1 MKEQLLSAK
10 DQLLSTVENSKNYT
24 LQVAE
29 AMPEKGYHF
38 KPAGAGWNFGEL
50 MHHIAY
56 GIQWWQNNNITGN
69 KTSWDPPPT
78 KNNKQEI
85 VAYLTLAYEALHKT
99 LKQQPLNEE
108 STNGVHATIDHITHH
123 RGQAVLYLR
132 TNGIQPP
139 EYVY

>member
-1 MKEQLLSAK
+1 MKE
-10 DQLLSTVENSKNYT
+10 QLLSTVENSKNYT
-24 LQVAE
+24 LQVAG

-56 GIQWWQNNNITGN
+56 GIQWWQDNYVTGN
-69 KTSWDPPPT
+69 KTGWDPPPT

-85 VAYLTLAYEALHKT
+85 VAYLTWAYDTLQKT
-99 LKQQPLNEE
+99 LRQQPLNDQ
-108 STNGVHATIDHITHH
+108 SKNGVHATIDHITHH

-132 TNGIQPP
+132 TNGIEPP